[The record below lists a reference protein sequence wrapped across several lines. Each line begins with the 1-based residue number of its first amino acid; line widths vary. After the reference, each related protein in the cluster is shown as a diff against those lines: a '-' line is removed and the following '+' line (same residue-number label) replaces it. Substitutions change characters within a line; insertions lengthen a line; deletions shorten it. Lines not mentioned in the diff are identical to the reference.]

1 MPPHQES
8 RWSFYRCFV
17 LCWGGGHACP
27 PAVTHAAVIILLFEE
42 YLAWHVVFPLQAREI
57 GTKASIMV
65 CKAGSLL
72 LWMYMS
78 WFSLSWIAL
87 FDHCRV
93 AFDSALCFFFH
104 VLSSQL
110 CAIMQKTQNTKYQNN
125 SHCSW
130 GAKCLLITVQPVLSA
145 YINSIL
151 SLFEVYLILHL
162 SQSTRCLANK
172 IK

>member
-1 MPPHQES
+1 MILTAAVQRGEAAQLTHSCRVHASFLEFMPPHQES

-93 AFDSALCFFFH
+93 AFDSALCVFFFMCSVRSCVQSCRKH
-104 VLSSQL
+104 
-110 CAIMQKTQNTKYQNN
+110 KTQNIKIILTVAEELNV
-125 SHCSW
+125 
-130 GAKCLLITVQPVLSA
+130 CL
-145 YINSIL
+145 
-151 SLFEVYLILHL
+151 
-162 SQSTRCLANK
+162 
-172 IK
+172 